1 MKIAT
6 FYSILIIGRVGF
18 EWVVIVVVFR
28 IGLVIGCCAFVVLYD
43 EKMVYRYNTVYPYYY
58 WQCKKIK

>member
-1 MKIAT
+1 M
-6 FYSILIIGRVGF
+6 
-18 EWVVIVVVFR
+18 VIVVVFR

-43 EKMVYRYNTVYPYYY
+43 EKMVYRYNTVYYY